1 MHPREATRVFLK
13 NSLVTFFAY
22 TMFKVSAWF
31 LKNPRRSYW
40 EKCYFGVLLTLK
52 CPLVGQPEFSWKIR
66 LVTFFT
72 YVMFKVCAKFQKN
85 PRRGYWEKRNFGYF
99 GVFLS
104 LKHPLQ
110 SFPEKSAQLLSYP
123 YHFWS
128 LCEISKKSKPW
139 LLRNLL
145 FWIRT
150 DWLTGV
156 NY

>member
-99 GVFLS
+99 GVFLT

-110 SFPEKSAQLLSYP
+110 SFPEKYVLL
-123 YHFWS
+123 HS
-128 LCEISKKSKPW
+128 LLISCLKFMQNFKKKSKAW
-139 LLRNLL
+139 LLRKVL
-145 FWIRT
+145 FWTNKLISESF
-150 DWLTGV
+150 
-156 NY
+156 